1 MASTCGGGGGR
12 GGRSPLS
19 RRRLDLFTC
28 VLACSFFGA
37 ARGRQLQQPP
47 PPLEV
52 RTYSYAS
59 FEAGGLRESRDLKL
73 SPDARIN
80 SGALQLTPDT
90 RNNPSYLVNKSGSIL
105 LRQPF
110 VLWRLENDGGDAAAA
125 APPARN
131 GSNSTSGAQQQ
142 QAPRARVVSFNSTFS
157 MNVFYDQARPGE
169 GLTFLIAPSLDDP
182 PPGSHGGK
190 LRAKRSMERRQEM
203 LGHTLSNLPGMPREF
218 TYEKLRKATKN
229 FDERQQLG
237 KGGYGK
243 VYKGLLPAVD
253 ASPEGMEV
261 AVKMFTREDARV
273 VDDFLAEV
281 DIINRLRHK
290 NIVPLIVDVP
300 TEPLACF
307 SGRRAVNHMHG
318 RGALLGAVD
327 QHLGTTAFDA
337 DEANRLL
344 LLGLACSSPNP
355 ADRPTMPQV
364 LQILAKAA
372 PPPEV
377 PLFKPTF
384 VWPPEGGTQFD
395 LSDIGLTSSSA
406 GAGNGG
412 ASSAMATQDITSFD
426 SMQAYTAPNTT
437 GDYFQALSTGR

>member
-90 RNNPSYLVNKSGSIL
+90 RNNPSYL
-105 LRQPF
+105 
-110 VLWRLENDGGDAAAA
+110 
-125 APPARN
+125 
-131 GSNSTSGAQQQ
+131 
-142 QAPRARVVSFNSTFS
+142 
-157 MNVFYDQARPGE
+157 
-169 GLTFLIAPSLDDP
+169 
-182 PPGSHGGK
+182 
-190 LRAKRSMERRQEM
+190 
-203 LGHTLSNLPGMPREF
+203 
-218 TYEKLRKATKN
+218 
-229 FDERQQLG
+229 
-237 KGGYGK
+237 
-243 VYKGLLPAVD
+243 
-253 ASPEGMEV
+253 
-261 AVKMFTREDARV
+261 
-273 VDDFLAEV
+273 
-281 DIINRLRHK
+281 
-290 NIVPLIVDVP
+290 
-300 TEPLACF
+300 
-307 SGRRAVNHMHG
+307 MHG

-327 QHLGTTAFDA
+327 QHLGTAAFDA
-337 DEANRLL
+337 DEATRLL

-364 LQILAKAA
+364 LQILAKAQ

-406 GAGNGG
+406 GGAGNGG
-412 ASSAMATQDITSFD
+412 ASSAMATQDTTSFD